1 MRSIIPLLIFFVCLF
16 PFKTYSQQAETLF
29 GNDIDHGGFGSLV
42 YGVTSVN
49 GQAAYLRGTRG
60 AWVIR
65 FRDGHSVN
73 LGLAGYRTR
82 SNFDVVNWPHAD
94 AHVPEMR
101 TNYGGFEA
109 EYVNRSFQLVH
120 FGVQTLVGSGTV
132 RYRNGGDFDKSSD
145 DYFVLQPGANIHLN
159 ITHWFRIS
167 GGVFYRYAANV
178 NLDGTSDSGLSGF
191 SAMMGLRFGK
201 F

>member
-1 MRSIIPLLIFFVCLF
+1 MRSIIPMLIISICFMPL
-16 PFKTYSQQAETLF
+16 KSYSQQAETLF
-29 GNDIDHGGFGSLV
+29 GNDIDHGGFGSLI

-82 SNFDVVNWPHAD
+82 SNFDVVNWPNAD
-94 AHVPEMR
+94 AQIPEMR

-109 EYVNRSFQLVH
+109 EYVNRSFQLIH
-120 FGVQTLVGSGTV
+120 FGVQTWWV
-132 RYRNGGDFDKSSD
+132 RELYDIEM
-145 DYFVLQPGANIHLN
+145 VE
-159 ITHWFRIS
+159 IS
-167 GGVFYRYAANV
+167 INHRTIILYCSPV
-178 NLDGTSDSGLSGF
+178 
-191 SAMMGLRFGK
+191 
-201 F
+201 